1 MHFDTDKTV
10 QCRYISHSYIW
21 NEQFINKKKNSGHHC
36 LINSIF
42 KSTLFNKDRFY
53 KSEVKTKPKI
63 HYIQKNLKY

>member
-1 MHFDTDKTV
+1 M
-10 QCRYISHSYIW
+10 QIYISFLYLEWTIYKS
-21 NEQFINKKKNSGHHC
+21 KKNSGHHC
-36 LINSIF
+36 LINSKF